1 MTLEFEAPEPGRGA
15 RPAGGPEAGGASA
28 DKTREERL
36 PGRPS
41 VFAGDGA
48 GDGHSGDDDGGSG
61 GRPDGGKR
69 RRPRWVSITWLVVLG
84 LVAFAVLTPLTV
96 AWRVWYQARQDETPR
111 SDAIIV
117 LGAAQ
122 YNGRPS
128 PTLQWRLQHALDL
141 YREGRAKAIVTV
153 GGKREGDAFT
163 EAEAGKRWLVR
174 RGGVPESRVVA
185 VPVGNDTL
193 ESMRAVG
200 REYDR
205 LGWKTGII
213 VTDPWHGLRSKRMAS
228 DSGIDAAASP
238 TRSGPS
244 VQTRETQFH
253 YIVRETGGYLS
264 YVLFGKSVRAPSET
278 IKTVPSSTGGP

>member
-1 MTLEFEAPEPGRGA
+1 MTLEFEVPEPR
-15 RPAGGPEAGGASA
+15 RA
-28 DKTREERL
+28 DPPVDEL
-36 PGRPS
+36 PGDDRLDDER
-41 VFAGDGA
+41 VEDGDG
-48 GDGHSGDDDGGSG
+48 
-61 GRPDGGKR
+61 GRR
-69 RRPRWVSITWLVVLG
+69 RRPRPRWFTISVIIMAG
-84 LVAFAVLTPLTV
+84 LVAVAVLTPLTV

-141 YREGRAKAIVTV
+141 YRKGVAGSIVTV
-153 GGKREGDAFT
+153 GGKQPDDNFT
-163 EAEAGKRWLVR
+163 EAGAGKRWLVE
-174 RGGVPESRVVA
+174 RGGVPASKVVS

-213 VTDPWHGLRSKRMAS
+213 VTDPWHGLRSKKMAENN
-228 DSGIDAAASP
+228 GIEAFASP

-244 VQTRETQFH
+244 VQTRETQFN

-264 YVLFGKSVRAPSET
+264 YVLFGKSVKAPSET
-278 IKTVPSSTGGP
+278 IKNVPQRTGTP